1 MKKLRKKLTLILLA
15 AAAAVSVSGS
25 VVSAYQDVSDQN
37 FSFNQYNMYVTNRR
51 YKYNDS
57 YVYLKLSSVN
67 NNDGKIEVEVD
78 ARNSATNHYTM
89 VNVMRS
95 DSYNGGLCAV
105 LGKGQYLITNWAYE
119 RYPIFTN
126 NGYRCAE
133 IQLVFS
139 HNSEWECNATGAWS
153 PDSIGSYTIVKA

>member
-1 MKKLRKKLTLILLA
+1 MKNLRKKLTLMLLA
-15 AAAAVSVSGS
+15 AAAVVSLSGS
-25 VVSAYQDVSDQN
+25 AVSAYQDISDQY

-51 YKYNDS
+51 YKYNSS
-57 YVYLKLSSVN
+57 YVYLKLDSIN
-67 NNDGKIEVEVD
+67 NNDSKITVEVD
-78 ARNSATNHYTM
+78 ARDSTSSNYTM

-95 DSYNGGLCAV
+95 NSYIGGV
-105 LGKGQYLITNWAYE
+105 GVTLGKGQYLITNWAYE

-126 NGYRCAE
+126 NGYKCAQ
-133 IQLVFS
+133 IQLYFD